1 MDKNAVPTY
10 PGRPAEQDL
19 HPVKQDS
26 LEREENR
33 LNASRETIRQI
44 LMRSSTNN
52 SRQPQVERKVK
63 DDEPIDS
70 WSSLLASW
78 VVPAA
83 KDTAA
88 RHPYT
93 LLLGSA
99 LIGAYFAWS
108 KPLRKVIGTVVVGTL
123 VRNLVGVSIDAGSRN
138 GARMLRNYLK
148 RKPQKKYAAYQKQEH
163 QLDNGY

>member
-44 LMRSSTNN
+44 LMRSSTT
-52 SRQPQVERKVK
+52 SSQQPQAQRKVS
-63 DDEPIDS
+63 DERIDS

-83 KDTAA
+83 KDAA
-88 RHPYT
+88 GRHPYT

-108 KPLRKVIGTVVVGTL
+108 KPLRKVVGTVVVGTL
-123 VRNLVGVSIDAGSRN
+123 VRNLVGVSVDASSRH
-138 GARMLRNYLK
+138 GARLLRNYLK
-148 RKPQKKYAAYQKQEH
+148 RKPQKKYPTYQKQEH
-163 QLDNGY
+163 DMDNDY